1 MLTDK
6 MQSILA
12 RYAQT
17 FIQNLTPEFPSPTPW
32 ESKISKRYVHDQHSS
47 LDDLDDLT
55 HMILVTY

>member
-1 MLTDK
+1 

-17 FIQNLTPEFPSPTPW
+17 LIPNLTPEFPSPTPW
-32 ESKISKRYVHDQHSS
+32 ESKISKRFVHDQHSS
-47 LDDLDDLT
+47 IDDLDDLT

>member
-1 MLTDK
+1 

-17 FIQNLTPEFPSPTPW
+17 LIPNVTPEFPSPTPL

-47 LDDLDDLT
+47 LDDLEDLT

>member
-1 MLTDK
+1 

-17 FIQNLTPEFPSPTPW
+17 LIPNLTPEFPSLTPW

-47 LDDLDDLT
+47 LDDLEDLT

>member
-1 MLTDK
+1 

-17 FIQNLTPEFPSPTPW
+17 LLPNIMIPEFSSPTPW

-47 LDDLDDLT
+47 LDDLEDLT